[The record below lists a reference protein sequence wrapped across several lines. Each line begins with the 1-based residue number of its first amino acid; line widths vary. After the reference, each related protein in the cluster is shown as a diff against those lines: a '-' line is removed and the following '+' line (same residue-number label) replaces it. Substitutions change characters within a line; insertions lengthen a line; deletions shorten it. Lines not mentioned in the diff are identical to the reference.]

1 MAFLWNAV
9 EAVASPVV
17 GAVTNLVGSGA
28 IVSTLIINYFLSNY
42 CKRARQ
48 FASFESET
56 SVYFTLVSEW
66 MKSNLP
72 SRESQPKFNK
82 AGIDNFSA
90 SATNV

>member
-48 FASFESET
+48 FASF
-56 SVYFTLVSEW
+56 TLVSEW

-72 SRESQPKFNK
+72 PRESQPKFNK

>member
-17 GAVTNLVGSGA
+17 GVVTNLVGSGA

-48 FASFESET
+48 FASF
-56 SVYFTLVSEW
+56 TLVSEW

-72 SRESQPKFNK
+72 PRESQPKFNK